1 VKVPLRINARR
12 IVEEAIE
19 RGLELGYQ
27 RAHKHGDTPPR
38 DVVLDQQAHAIWLE
52 LDEYL
57 DFGEDES

>member
-19 RGLELGYQ
+19 RGLELGYA
-27 RAHKHGDTPPR
+27 RAHKHTDKPAKDILVER
-38 DVVLDQQAHAIWLE
+38 QVAAIWQE

-57 DFGEDES
+57 DFGEQP